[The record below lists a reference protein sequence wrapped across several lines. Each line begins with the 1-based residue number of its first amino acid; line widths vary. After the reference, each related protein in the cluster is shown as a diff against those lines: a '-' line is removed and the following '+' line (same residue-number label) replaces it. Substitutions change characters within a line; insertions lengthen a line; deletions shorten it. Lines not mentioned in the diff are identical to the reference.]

1 MVKALKTAARRPT
14 LAYIASWFM
23 ACAWILVMPG
33 PGLAQAYPD
42 GKPIKFISGAGP
54 GSASDIIARAVAEAF
69 RSELGVPVIVPL
81 ATFHF
86 AWTSSETLP

>member
-1 MVKALKTAARRPT
+1 MVKALQTAARRPT

-42 GKPIKFISGAGP
+42 GKPIKFISGADQVRGLEE
-54 GSASDIIARAVAEAF
+54 G
-69 RSELGVPVIVPL
+69 
-81 ATFHF
+81 
-86 AWTSSETLP
+86 TSTNT